1 MTAALQRKRKAA
13 LDIRTPFGA
22 KFLSSLS
29 VAGNLEQKDKC
40 RLEHYRAL
48 DLGLCP
54 TDVQSRSEK
63 FLSILIHFLKLLLV
77 PTILRPVEQVQCIV
91 VCW

>member
-1 MTAALQRKRKAA
+1 MAA

-29 VAGNLEQKDKC
+29 VAGNLEQKDE
-40 RLEHYRAL
+40 RGLEHYRAL

-54 TDVQSRSEK
+54 TDVKARHEN
-63 FLSILIHFLKLLLV
+63 FLSILMHFVKLLRV
-77 PTILRPVEQVQCIV
+77 PTILRPVEQVQCVV